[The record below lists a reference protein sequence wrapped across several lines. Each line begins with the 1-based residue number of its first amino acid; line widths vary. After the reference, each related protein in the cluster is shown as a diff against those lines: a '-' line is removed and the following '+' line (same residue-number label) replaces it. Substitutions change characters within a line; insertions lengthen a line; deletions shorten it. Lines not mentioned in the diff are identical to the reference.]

1 MSQLYRP
8 RSIHAMNRELDKLA
22 PRYAIIH
29 DIDCIYRNPARD
41 FWVAFEWKNPGE
53 RMGTSATL
61 RSIQELDIAFSEADN
76 TYKGFFTV
84 RLGFSIDTF
93 PLDDT
98 QQLEVVHT
106 HNGILVE
113 QKTYPD
119 GALSAIQYILDY
131 GRLL

>member
-1 MSQLYRP
+1 
-8 RSIHAMNRELDKLA
+8 MNRELDKLA

-29 DIDCIYRNPARD
+29 DIDCIYRNPARN

-61 RSIQELDIAFSEADN
+61 RSMQELDIAFSESDH

-84 RLGFSIDTF
+84 RLGFSIDTW
-93 PLDDT
+93 PLDD
-98 QQLEVVHT
+98 
-106 HNGILVE
+106 GILVE

-119 GALSAIQYILDY
+119 KARAAIQYILDY